1 MGAVNE
7 GYYGVCTY
15 LKGVKGWCWL
25 FSVAGNDKKKVL
37 HGSGWVW
44 TVERRV
50 ALSCASLCWI
60 SAAVTVVRCVIR
72 AGFLKLS
79 MILSG

>member
-25 FSVAGNDKKKVL
+25 FSVAGNDKKRCCMEVG
-37 HGSGWVW
+37 GSGQWRGGWHSPVL
-44 TVERRV
+44 
-50 ALSCASLCWI
+50 LS
-60 SAAVTVVRCVIR
+60 V
-72 AGFLKLS
+72 GFQQLS
-79 MILSG
+79 QWLGV